1 MGMTLFGIDVDTIDV
16 FVSLILLI
24 ITSGFVNALLQYFK
38 LNVCQDARLF
48 QAGVLFL
55 LALIFNSPF
64 TVILSIIELIIGITD
79 YLAITNKEFAWLD
92 PNLG

>member
-1 MGMTLFGIDVDTIDV
+1 MGLLGIELDTIDV
-16 FVSLILLI
+16 FIALILLI
-24 ITSGFVNALLQYFK
+24 VTSGFVNALLQYFH

-64 TVILSIIELIIGITD
+64 TVILSIIELVIGITD
-79 YLAITNKEFAWLD
+79 YLAVSNSEFAWLD
-92 PNLG
+92 PNLA

>member
-48 QAGVLFL
+48 QAGIIFL

-64 TVILSIIELIIGITD
+64 SVILSIILLVIGITD
-79 YLAITNKEFAWLD
+79 YLAVSNSELAWLD

>member
-1 MGMTLFGIDVDTIDV
+1 MALFGIDVDTIDV
-16 FVSLILLI
+16 FIAVILLVV
-24 ITSGFVNALLQYFK
+24 TSGFVNAVLQYFK

-79 YLAITNKEFAWLD
+79 YIAVSNSQFAWLD
-92 PNLG
+92 PNLA

>member
-1 MGMTLFGIDVDTIDV
+1 MGLFGVDLDTLDV
-16 FVSLILLI
+16 FIAVILLI
-24 ITSGFVNALLQYFK
+24 VTSGFVNAVLQYFH

-79 YLAITNKEFAWLD
+79 YLAVSNSEFAWLD
-92 PNLG
+92 PNLA

>member
-1 MGMTLFGIDVDTIDV
+1 MALFGIDVDTIDV
-16 FVSLILLI
+16 FIAVILLVV
-24 ITSGFVNALLQYFK
+24 TSGFVNAVLQYFK

-79 YLAITNKEFAWLD
+79 YIAVSNSEFLWLD
-92 PNLG
+92 PNLA

>member
-1 MGMTLFGIDVDTIDV
+1 MGLLGIELDTIDV
-16 FVSLILLI
+16 FIALILLI
-24 ITSGFVNALLQYFK
+24 VTSGFVNALLQYFH

-64 TVILSIIELIIGITD
+64 TVVLSIIELVIGITD
-79 YLAITNKEFAWLD
+79 YLAVSNSEFAWLD
-92 PNLG
+92 PNLA

>member
-1 MGMTLFGIDVDTIDV
+1 MGLFGVDLDTLDV
-16 FVSLILLI
+16 FIAVILLVV
-24 ITSGFVNALLQYFK
+24 TSGFVNALLQYFH

-79 YLAITNKEFAWLD
+79 YLAVSNSEFAWLD

>member
-1 MGMTLFGIDVDTIDV
+1 MTLFGIDVDTIDV

-48 QAGVLFL
+48 QAGIIFL

-64 TVILSIIELIIGITD
+64 SVILSIILLVIGITD
-79 YLAITNKEFAWLD
+79 YLAVSNSELAWLD

>member
-1 MGMTLFGIDVDTIDV
+1 MGLFGVDLDTLDV
-16 FVSLILLI
+16 FIAVILLI
-24 ITSGFVNALLQYFK
+24 VTSGFVNALLQYFH

-79 YLAITNKEFAWLD
+79 YLAVSNSEFAWLD

>member
-1 MGMTLFGIDVDTIDV
+1 MGLLGIELDTLDV
-16 FVSLILLI
+16 FIAVILLI
-24 ITSGFVNALLQYFK
+24 VTSGFVNALLQYFH

-64 TVILSIIELIIGITD
+64 TVILSIIELVIGITD
-79 YLAITNKEFAWLD
+79 YLAVSNSEFAWLD
-92 PNLG
+92 PNLA

>member
-1 MGMTLFGIDVDTIDV
+1 MALFGIDVDTIDV
-16 FVSLILLI
+16 FIAVILLVV
-24 ITSGFVNALLQYFK
+24 TSGFVNAVLQYFK

-79 YLAITNKEFAWLD
+79 YIAVSNQQFAWLD
-92 PNLG
+92 PNLA

>member
-1 MGMTLFGIDVDTIDV
+1 MGFFGISVDTVDV
-16 FVSLILLI
+16 FIAVILLI
-24 ITSGFVNALLQYFK
+24 VTSGFVNALLQYFK

-55 LALIFNSPF
+55 LALLFNSPF

-79 YLAITNKEFAWLD
+79 YLAVSNPQFAWLD
-92 PNLG
+92 PNLA

>member
-1 MGMTLFGIDVDTIDV
+1 MGLFGVDLDTIDV
-16 FVSLILLI
+16 FVSVILLI
-24 ITSGFVNALLQYFK
+24 ITSGFVNALLQYLK

-48 QAGVLFL
+48 QAGVLFV
-55 LALIFNSPF
+55 LALMFNSPF

-79 YLAITNKEFAWLD
+79 YLAESNSQFAWLD

>member
-1 MGMTLFGIDVDTIDV
+1 MGFFGISVDTVDV
-16 FVSLILLI
+16 FIAVILLI
-24 ITSGFVNALLQYFK
+24 VTSGFVNALLQYFK

-55 LALIFNSPF
+55 LALLFNSPF

-79 YLAITNKEFAWLD
+79 YLAVSNSQFAWLD
-92 PNLG
+92 PNLA